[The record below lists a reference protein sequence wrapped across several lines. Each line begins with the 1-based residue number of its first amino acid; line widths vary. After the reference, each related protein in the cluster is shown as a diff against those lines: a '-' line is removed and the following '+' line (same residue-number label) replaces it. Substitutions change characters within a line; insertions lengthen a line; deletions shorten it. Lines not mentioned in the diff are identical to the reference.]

1 MLYVLSQVEGI
12 SEFATV
18 RVADVSLT
26 YNNSSSSSNSGIT
39 SSNQWYY
46 EVLLLTGGVA
56 QIGWADENFKVLN
69 FLL

>member
-1 MLYVLSQVEGI
+1 VEGI

-26 YNNSSSSSNSGIT
+26 YSSSSTSSSSGSNTS

-56 QIGWADENFKVLN
+56 QIGWADQNFKVLKFTSN
-69 FLL
+69 PQH

>member
-1 MLYVLSQVEGI
+1 MEGI

-26 YNNSSSSSNSGIT
+26 YNSSSSSCSSNSNT
-39 SSNQWYY
+39 SSSNLWYY

-56 QIGWADENFKVLN
+56 QIGWADENFKVMN
-69 FLL
+69 LLL